1 MVQGYSRILFC
12 HGWLYIHSKTVSIIV
27 FNLIMISLILRN
39 CFAVQYKNLAL
50 GLHVLQHRI
59 CFLKMWWSKKAVV
72 FWQYDFIFQTVVLRQ
87 YAYLSSPMFDTSC
100 LVKYNSDTDNDNS
113 NSNNGRMSDHYYHNL
128 YPQKKSSPSET
139 EPLKRS
145 SVIYDAQNKHT
156 ESQRAARI
164 ISVSQGV
171 DISHICI

>member
-1 MVQGYSRILFC
+1 
-12 HGWLYIHSKTVSIIV
+12 
-27 FNLIMISLILRN
+27 
-39 CFAVQYKNLAL
+39 
-50 GLHVLQHRI
+50 
-59 CFLKMWWSKKAVV
+59 
-72 FWQYDFIFQTVVLRQ
+72 
-87 YAYLSSPMFDTSC
+87 MFDTSC

-113 NSNNGRMSDHYYHNL
+113 NNNNGRMPDHYYHNL
-128 YPQKKSSPSET
+128 YPQKKSSPCET